1 MSTPTPPDFEELFE
15 KLSQAVAEWEYS
27 PYYLINEEF
36 FDLERFL
43 SDHNA
48 LELREELEKTYGKPL
63 NQRFWTS
70 FLSYRRLRRAREEVK
85 AQEADQ
91 EKKRQE
97 YTQAVE
103 RGKREWQEWLKEFSS
118 SQRRS
123 RFKVIR
129 GGKKDS

>member
-1 MSTPTPPDFEELFE
+1 MSTPTPPDFEEFFE
-15 KLSQAVAEWEYS
+15 KLSQAIAEWEHS
-27 PYYLINEEF
+27 PYYLMDEEF

-43 SDHNA
+43 LDHKA
-48 LELREELEKTYGKPL
+48 EELREELERIYGKPL
-63 NQRFWTS
+63 NQKFWTS
-70 FLSYRRLRRAREEVK
+70 FLSYQRLRRAREEVK

-91 EKKRQE
+91 DKKRQE

-103 RGKREWQEWLKEFSS
+103 RGKRQWQEWLKEFSS

-129 GGKKDS
+129 GGKKDT